1 MSILTVLV
9 APAFLVA
16 LSASVPV
23 GATPAQASAATPQPP
38 ASEPAPPAEVPPLVT
53 ERMKASAATLAPMVK
68 SELAKEF
75 LAATAK
81 LTEPKA
87 RTVYRNR
94 EKGVALSKRAY
105 DALPDAEKTAIAP
118 REFPPDFYYETGY
131 GSPLVYV
138 RALDLAAP
146 HLSPALL
153 DREVRPRILDFGYGT
168 IGQLHL
174 LAHCGFDAHGVDVE
188 PIFPALYSEPG
199 DTGSIGA
206 GSASIH
212 VGQWPAEER
221 LRDAIGGGYTLI
233 TSKNTLKKG
242 YVHPS
247 PPEGQTVDPKKL
259 VHLGVGYEEFLRRV
273 HDALKPRGVFLIYNI
288 CPPQNPPEK
297 EYIPWADWLSPFP
310 REMLEKAGFEV
321 IVFDAVDQSW
331 VIDCF
336 GALGYTEGKTREE
349 AAREF
354 LCWYTIVR
362 RKD

>member
-1 MSILTVLV
+1 MLTALAAIVL
-9 APAFLVA
+9 
-16 LSASVPV
+16 SCS
-23 GATPAQASAATPQPP
+23 PAQSPPAATPPAQGDGRNAAAAEPTPP
-38 ASEPAPPAEVPPLVT
+38 VT
-53 ERMKASAATLAPMVK
+53 ARMRSAAASLAPMVK

-75 LAATAK
+75 LTAT
-81 LTEPKA
+81 TELMEPTA

-94 EKGVALSKRAY
+94 EKGVALSRRAY
-105 DALPDAEKTAIAP
+105 DALPDAEKATLAP

-131 GSPLVYV
+131 GSPLVFV

-153 DREVRPRILDFGYGT
+153 DRETRPRLLDFGYGT

-188 PIFPALYSEPG
+188 PVFPALYSEPG

-206 GSASIH
+206 GTASIH

-221 LRDAIGGGYTLI
+221 LRDAIGGGYSLI

-242 YVHPS
+242 YIHPS
-247 PPEGQTVDPKKL
+247 PPPGQTVDPKKL
-259 VHLGVGYEEFLRRV
+259 VHLGVGDEEFLRRV
-273 HDALKPRGVFLIYNI
+273 HDALKPGGVFLIYNI

-297 EYIPWADWLSPFP
+297 EYIPWADGLSPFP

-321 IVFDAVDQSW
+321 VAFDAVDQPW

-349 AAREF
+349 AAKELF
-354 LCWYTIVR
+354 CWYTIVR
-362 RKD
+362 RKG